1 MATID
6 LVQLV
11 QQQRAMRNAN
21 RTRPRRRLSRVQPKQ
36 VKPPRPSRA
45 VEVRYHRQLDELV
58 DRYTA
63 AVNTQLIPLL
73 KQLEPQYANMP
84 ATSDSFRDVVTS
96 GAVMMAIERMI
107 RELAR
112 NTTANLDAEAQWM
125 AGTMVDGSDYLTT
138 DQLKTAIQSAYGVDI
153 GPILRAQNIQGPLTV
168 ARNINVNLIKTIAP
182 QYFDQVQNT
191 VFIALQQGQRWE
203 SIVEDIQH
211 IGDVS
216 YSRAKLIARDQTSKT
231 NGAINEARQRD
242 LGIDSYRWITSN
254 DERVRET
261 HAAHEGNIYRW
272 DDPPEDTGHPGFDYN
287 CRCLAAPIIGEEGD
301 EGYYGGD

>member
-138 DQLKTAIQSAYGVDI
+138 D
-153 GPILRAQNIQGPLTV
+153 IQGPLTV